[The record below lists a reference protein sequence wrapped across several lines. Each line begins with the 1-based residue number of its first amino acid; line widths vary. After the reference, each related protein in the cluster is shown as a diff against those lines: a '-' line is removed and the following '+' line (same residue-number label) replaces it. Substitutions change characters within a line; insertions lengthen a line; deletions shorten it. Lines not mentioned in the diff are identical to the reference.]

1 MINIIPIVWTERK
14 IENKNGE
21 MAIFLDMV
29 NIHGFEEEYKSNYGN
44 AFAFSCI
51 DWLLYWEPT
60 SKCSPYLAF
69 HEFRLTPIDVCK
81 TSLAQ
86 LF

>member
-1 MINIIPIVWTERK
+1 
-14 IENKNGE
+14 